1 MLHVSTHLR
10 CCSSSSSS
18 TGLFHYSSCSSSSVM
33 EACLLACC
41 KSDGEVY
48 YWMLD
53 DVMVLQVC
61 KDVARV
67 VAYAGLT
74 TCALTSAMEA
84 SLLMKKTSLSSSIP
98 LLAAG
103 C

>member
-1 MLHVSTHLR
+1 
-10 CCSSSSSS
+10 
-18 TGLFHYSSCSSSSVM
+18 M

-48 YWMLD
+48 YWMLHG
-53 DVMVLQVC
+53 VMVLQVC
-61 KDVARV
+61 RDVARV